1 MKITLPE
8 WINQE
13 KRNEKTVENLKWEL
27 VEERLAKEEA
37 LARNAA
43 LKEENK
49 KLSDKIREI
58 KIYGT
63 FVVLFVVAMVMIDII
78 TSIRLME
85 LIMQ

>member
-1 MKITLPE
+1 MKITLPD

-13 KRNEKTVENLKWEL
+13 KRNEKTVDDLKWEL
-27 VEERLAKEEA
+27 VEERLIKEEA

-63 FVVLFVVAMVMIDII
+63 FVVLFVVAMVLIDII
-78 TSIRLME
+78 MSIRLLE

>member
-13 KRNEKTVENLKWEL
+13 KRNEKTVEDLKWEL
-27 VEERLAKEEA
+27 VEERIDKEEA

-63 FVVLFVVAMVMIDII
+63 FVVLFVVAMVLIDII
-78 TSIRLME
+78 MSIRLLE